1 MIHKEAFSDPARERR
16 IFARRLIFSMF
27 IMLVMG
33 LTLISRYVDL
43 QVNQF
48 QDFVT
53 DSDNNRVHVR
63 PAAPTRGV
71 IYDRNGEILADN
83 RPTSNLSII
92 RERTDDLGQLINKV
106 GSLITLTDNDI
117 TRFYSRLK
125 RRKPF
130 EPTPLKF
137 NLTEKEQAI
146 LAVNQHILDGTKVSA
161 RLTRFY
167 PKRDLFTHVVGYVG
181 RINDRESKIINPI
194 NYSGTDSIG
203 KIGIEKFY
211 EESLLGEVGSDHV
224 ETNARGR
231 VMRVIDH
238 VSPVAGNDL
247 QLHLDSRLQQVA
259 YEAFSGE
266 RGSLV
271 AIEIETGGVLAMVSA
286 PSYDANPFVSGI
298 SQKAYDALLNSEDK
312 PMFNRSIRG
321 QYPPGSTIKPLFG
334 LIGLQSQSIT
344 TDTKIEDPG
353 YFLMEGIERPWRD
366 HNSERGGHG
375 KGVDLAKAIIE
386 SCDVFFY
393 KMGVKIGIDTLA
405 TSSEAFGLGKKTNID
420 LPGERSGIMPSRIW
434 KKNARGASWF
444 DGDTINVSIGQG
456 FMLTTPLQLA
466 VMTASIASRGDLIQ
480 PQIVKSINGVE
491 NPTIKVTESSKISDK
506 HWNYIHESMR
516 DVVHSNRG
524 TARGINKDLTYNI
537 AGKTGTAQV
546 ISINA
551 SDEYDRSKISERQW
565 DHALFVAFAP
575 AEDPKIAVA
584 LIVENGEHGS
594 SAAAPIARTVID
606 TYIKSV
612 MSNNDAQN
620 LTATN
625 ASYLNSLQGYDAYA
639 EQ

>member
-48 QDFVT
+48 QNFAT

-466 VMTASIASRGDLIQ
+466 VMTARIASRGDLIQ

-491 NPTIKVTESSKISDK
+491 NPAIKVTESSKISDK

-575 AEDPKIAVA
+575 AENPKIAVA

>member
-1 MIHKEAFSDPARERR
+1 
-16 IFARRLIFSMF
+16 MF

-48 QDFVT
+48 QNFAT

-92 RERTDDLGQLINKV
+92 RERADDLDQLINKV

-247 QLHLDSRLQQVA
+247 TLHLDSRLQQVA

-271 AIEIETGGVLAMVSA
+271 AIEIETGGVLAMISA

-298 SQKAYDALLNSEDK
+298 SQKAYDALLNSADK

-344 TDTKIEDPG
+344 TETKIEDPG

-405 TSSEAFGLGKKTNID
+405 ISSQAFGLGKKTNID

-524 TARGINKDLTYNI
+524 TARGINKGLTYNI

-594 SAAAPIARTVID
+594 TAAAPIARTVID
-606 TYIKSV
+606 TYIKSA
-612 MSNNDAQN
+612 MSINDAQN

>member
-92 RERTDDLGQLINKV
+92 RERADDLDQLINKV

-130 EPTPLKF
+130 EATPLKF

-146 LAVNQHILDGTKVSA
+146 LAVNQHILDGTKISA
-161 RLTRFY
+161 KLTRFY
-167 PKRDLFTHVVGYVG
+167 PKRDLFTHVLGYVG
-181 RINDRESKIINPI
+181 RINDRESNIINAI
-194 NYSGTDSIG
+194 NYSGTDTIG

-238 VSPVAGNDL
+238 VSPVSGNDL
-247 QLHLDSRLQQVA
+247 TLHLDSRVQQVA

-298 SQKAYDALLNSEDK
+298 SQKAYDALLNSADK

-344 TDTKIEDPG
+344 TETKIEDPG

-393 KMGVKIGIDTLA
+393 KMGLKIGIDTLA
-405 TSSEAFGLGKKTNID
+405 ISSQAFGLGKKTNID

>member
-48 QDFVT
+48 QDFAT

-92 RERTDDLGQLINKV
+92 RERADDLDQLINKV

-146 LAVNQHILDGTKVSA
+146 LAVNQHILDGTKISA

-247 QLHLDSRLQQVA
+247 TLHLDSRLQQVA

-298 SQKAYDALLNSEDK
+298 SQKAYDALLNSADK

-344 TDTKIEDPG
+344 TETKIEDPG

-405 TSSEAFGLGKKTNID
+405 ISSQAFGLGKKTNID

-434 KKNARGASWF
+434 KKNVRGASWF

-491 NPTIKVTESSKISDK
+491 NPTIKVTESSEISDK
-506 HWNYIHESMR
+506 YWNYIHESMR

-524 TARGINKDLTYNI
+524 TARGINKGLTYNI

-606 TYIKSV
+606 TYIKSA
-612 MSNNDAQN
+612 MSINDAQN

>member
-48 QDFVT
+48 QNFAT

-506 HWNYIHESMR
+506 YWNYIHESMR

-524 TARGINKDLTYNI
+524 TARGINKGLTYNI

-594 SAAAPIARTVID
+594 TAAAPIARTVID

>member
-1 MIHKEAFSDPARERR
+1 
-16 IFARRLIFSMF
+16 MF

-48 QDFVT
+48 QDFAT

-92 RERTDDLGQLINKV
+92 RERADDLDQLINKV

-146 LAVNQHILDGTKVSA
+146 LAVNQHILDGTKISA

-247 QLHLDSRLQQVA
+247 TLHLDSRLQQVA

-298 SQKAYDALLNSEDK
+298 SQKAYDALLNSVDK

-405 TSSEAFGLGKKTNID
+405 ISSQAFGLGKKTNID

-491 NPTIKVTESSKISDK
+491 NPTIKVTESSEISDK
-506 HWNYIHESMR
+506 YWNYIHESMR

-524 TARGINKDLTYNI
+524 TARGINKGLTYNI

-606 TYIKSV
+606 TYIKSA
-612 MSNNDAQN
+612 MSINDAQN

>member
-48 QDFVT
+48 QNFAT

-298 SQKAYDALLNSEDK
+298 SQKAYGALLNSEDK

-405 TSSEAFGLGKKTNID
+405 ISSQAFGLGKKTNID

>member
-1 MIHKEAFSDPARERR
+1 
-16 IFARRLIFSMF
+16 MF

-48 QDFVT
+48 QNFAT

-286 PSYDANPFVSGI
+286 PSYDANPFVLGI

>member
-48 QDFVT
+48 QNFAT

-92 RERTDDLGQLINKV
+92 RERADDLDQLINKV

-146 LAVNQHILDGTKVSA
+146 LAVNQHILDGTKISA

-238 VSPVAGNDL
+238 VSPVSGNDL
-247 QLHLDSRLQQVA
+247 TLHLDSRLQQVA

-298 SQKAYDALLNSEDK
+298 SQKAYDALLNSADK

-344 TDTKIEDPG
+344 TETKIEDPG

-393 KMGVKIGIDTLA
+393 KMGLKIGIDTLA
-405 TSSEAFGLGKKTNID
+405 ISSQAFGLGKKTNID

-466 VMTASIASRGDLIQ
+466 VMTASIASRGNLIQ

-506 HWNYIHESMR
+506 YWNYIHESMR

-524 TARGINKDLTYNI
+524 TARGINKGLTYNI

>member
-1 MIHKEAFSDPARERR
+1 
-16 IFARRLIFSMF
+16 MF

-48 QDFVT
+48 QDFAT

-92 RERTDDLGQLINKV
+92 RERADDLDQLIKKV
-106 GSLITLTDNDI
+106 GSLITLSDNDI

-146 LAVNQHILDGTKVSA
+146 LAVNQHILDGTKISA

-247 QLHLDSRLQQVA
+247 ILHLDSRLQQVA

-298 SQKAYDALLNSEDK
+298 SQKAYDALLNSADK

-344 TDTKIEDPG
+344 TETKIEDPG

-405 TSSEAFGLGKKTNID
+405 ISSQAFGLGKKTNID

-491 NPTIKVTESSKISDK
+491 NPTIKVTESSEISDK
-506 HWNYIHESMR
+506 YWNYIHESMR

-524 TARGINKDLTYNI
+524 TARGINKGLTYNI

-606 TYIKSV
+606 TYIKSA
-612 MSNNDAQN
+612 MSINDAQN

>member
-48 QDFVT
+48 QNFAT

-130 EPTPLKF
+130 EATPLKF

>member
-92 RERTDDLGQLINKV
+92 RERADDLDQLINKV

-130 EPTPLKF
+130 EATPLKF

-146 LAVNQHILDGTKVSA
+146 LAVNQHILDGTKISA
-161 RLTRFY
+161 KLTRFY

-271 AIEIETGGVLAMVSA
+271 AIEIETGGVLAMISA

-298 SQKAYDALLNSEDK
+298 SQKAYDALLNSVDK

-393 KMGVKIGIDTLA
+393 KMGLKIGIDTLA
-405 TSSEAFGLGKKTNID
+405 ISSQAFGLGKKTNID

-466 VMTASIASRGDLIQ
+466 VMTARIASRGDLIQ

>member
-48 QDFVT
+48 QNFAT

-537 AGKTGTAQV
+537 AGKTGTSQV

-551 SDEYDRSKISERQW
+551 NDEYDRSKISKRQW

-575 AEDPKIAVA
+575 AENPKIAVA

>member
-1 MIHKEAFSDPARERR
+1 
-16 IFARRLIFSMF
+16 MF

-48 QDFVT
+48 QNFAT

-466 VMTASIASRGDLIQ
+466 VMTARIASRGDLIQ

-537 AGKTGTAQV
+537 AGKTGTSQV

-551 SDEYDRSKISERQW
+551 NDEYDRSKISERQW

>member
-16 IFARRLIFSMF
+16 IFARRLILSMF

-48 QDFVT
+48 QDFAT

-92 RERTDDLGQLINKV
+92 RERADDLDQLINKV

-130 EPTPLKF
+130 EPTPLKL

-146 LAVNQHILDGTKVSA
+146 LAVNQHILDGTKISA

-211 EESLLGEVGSDHV
+211 EESLLGEVGSDNV

-247 QLHLDSRLQQVA
+247 TLHLDSRLQQVA

-298 SQKAYDALLNSEDK
+298 SQKDYDVLLNSADK

-344 TDTKIEDPG
+344 TETKIEDPG

-405 TSSEAFGLGKKTNID
+405 TSSQAFGLGKKTNID
-420 LPGERSGIMPSRIW
+420 LPGERSGIMPSRLW

-491 NPTIKVTESSKISDK
+491 NPTIKVTESSEISDK
-506 HWNYIHESMR
+506 YWNYIHESMR

-524 TARGINKDLTYNI
+524 TARGINKGLTYNI

-606 TYIKSV
+606 TYIKSA
-612 MSNNDAQN
+612 MSKNDAQN

>member
-92 RERTDDLGQLINKV
+92 RERADDLDQLINKV

-130 EPTPLKF
+130 EATPLKF

-146 LAVNQHILDGTKVSA
+146 LAVNQHILDGTKISA
-161 RLTRFY
+161 KLTRFY
-167 PKRDLFTHVVGYVG
+167 PKRDLFTHVLGYVG
-181 RINDRESKIINPI
+181 RINDRESNIINAI
-194 NYSGTDSIG
+194 NYSGTDTIG

-238 VSPVAGNDL
+238 VSPVSGNDL
-247 QLHLDSRLQQVA
+247 TLHLDSRVQQVA

-298 SQKAYDALLNSEDK
+298 SQKAYDALLNSADK

-344 TDTKIEDPG
+344 TETKIEDPG

-393 KMGVKIGIDTLA
+393 KMGLKIGIDTLA
-405 TSSEAFGLGKKTNID
+405 ISSQAFGLGKKTNID

-506 HWNYIHESMR
+506 YWNYIHESMR

-524 TARGINKDLTYNI
+524 TARGINKGLTYNI

>member
-1 MIHKEAFSDPARERR
+1 
-16 IFARRLIFSMF
+16 MF

-48 QDFVT
+48 QNFAT

-247 QLHLDSRLQQVA
+247 TLHLDSRLQQVA

-466 VMTASIASRGDLIQ
+466 VMTASIASRGNLIQ

-524 TARGINKDLTYNI
+524 TARGINKGLTYNI

-594 SAAAPIARTVID
+594 SAAAPISRTVID

>member
-48 QDFVT
+48 QDFAT

-92 RERTDDLGQLINKV
+92 RERADDLDQLINKV

-298 SQKAYDALLNSEDK
+298 SQKAYDALLNSADK

-344 TDTKIEDPG
+344 TETKIEDPG

-405 TSSEAFGLGKKTNID
+405 ISSQAFGLGKKTNID

-506 HWNYIHESMR
+506 YWNYIHESMR

-524 TARGINKDLTYNI
+524 TARGINKGLTYNI

-594 SAAAPIARTVID
+594 TAAAPIARTVID

>member
-1 MIHKEAFSDPARERR
+1 
-16 IFARRLIFSMF
+16 MF

-48 QDFVT
+48 QNFAT

-238 VSPVAGNDL
+238 VSPVSGNDL
-247 QLHLDSRLQQVA
+247 TLHLDSRVQQVA

-298 SQKAYDALLNSEDK
+298 SQKAYDALLNSADK

-344 TDTKIEDPG
+344 TETKIEDPG

-506 HWNYIHESMR
+506 YWNYIHESMR

-524 TARGINKDLTYNI
+524 TARGINKGLTYNI

-594 SAAAPIARTVID
+594 TAAAPIARTVID

>member
-48 QDFVT
+48 QDFAT

-92 RERTDDLGQLINKV
+92 RERADDLDQLINKV

-146 LAVNQHILDGTKVSA
+146 LAVNQHILDGTKISA

-247 QLHLDSRLQQVA
+247 TLHLDSRLQQVA

-298 SQKAYDALLNSEDK
+298 SQKAYDALLNSVDK

-344 TDTKIEDPG
+344 TETKIEDPG

-405 TSSEAFGLGKKTNID
+405 ISSQAFGLGKKTNID

-491 NPTIKVTESSKISDK
+491 NPTIKVTESSEISDK
-506 HWNYIHESMR
+506 YWNYIHESMR

-524 TARGINKDLTYNI
+524 TARGINKGLTYNI

-575 AEDPKIAVA
+575 AENPKIAVA

-606 TYIKSV
+606 TYIKSA
-612 MSNNDAQN
+612 MSINDAQN

>member
-48 QDFVT
+48 QNFAT

-405 TSSEAFGLGKKTNID
+405 ISSQAFGLGKKTNID

-551 SDEYDRSKISERQW
+551 NDEYDRSKISERQW

>member
-92 RERTDDLGQLINKV
+92 RERADDLDQLINKV

-146 LAVNQHILDGTKVSA
+146 LAVNQHILDGTKISA

-238 VSPVAGNDL
+238 VSPVSGNDL
-247 QLHLDSRLQQVA
+247 TLHLDSHVQQVA

-298 SQKAYDALLNSEDK
+298 SQKAYDALLNSADK

-344 TDTKIEDPG
+344 TETKIEDPG

-393 KMGVKIGIDTLA
+393 KMGLKIGIDTLA
-405 TSSEAFGLGKKTNID
+405 ISSQAFGLGKKTNID

-466 VMTASIASRGDLIQ
+466 VMTASIASRGNLIQ

-524 TARGINKDLTYNI
+524 TARGINKGLTYNI

-594 SAAAPIARTVID
+594 TAAAPIARTVID

>member
-1 MIHKEAFSDPARERR
+1 
-16 IFARRLIFSMF
+16 MF

-48 QDFVT
+48 QDFAT

-92 RERTDDLGQLINKV
+92 RERADDLDQLINKV

-146 LAVNQHILDGTKVSA
+146 LAVNQHILDGTKISA

-247 QLHLDSRLQQVA
+247 TLHLDSRLQQVA

-298 SQKAYDALLNSEDK
+298 SQKAYDALLNSVDK

-344 TDTKIEDPG
+344 TETKIEDPG

-405 TSSEAFGLGKKTNID
+405 ISSQAFGLGKKTNID

-491 NPTIKVTESSKISDK
+491 NPTIKVTESSEISDK
-506 HWNYIHESMR
+506 YWNYIHESMR

-606 TYIKSV
+606 TYIKSA
-612 MSNNDAQN
+612 MSINDAQN

>member
-1 MIHKEAFSDPARERR
+1 
-16 IFARRLIFSMF
+16 MF

-92 RERTDDLGQLINKV
+92 RERADDLDQLINKV

-405 TSSEAFGLGKKTNID
+405 ISSQAFGLGKKTNID

-491 NPTIKVTESSKISDK
+491 NPTIKVTESSEISDK
-506 HWNYIHESMR
+506 YWNYIHESMR

-524 TARGINKDLTYNI
+524 TARGINKGLTYNI

-606 TYIKSV
+606 TYIKSA
-612 MSNNDAQN
+612 MSINDAQN

>member
-48 QDFVT
+48 QNFAT

-238 VSPVAGNDL
+238 VSPVSGNDL
-247 QLHLDSRLQQVA
+247 TLHLDSRVQQVA

-524 TARGINKDLTYNI
+524 TARGINKGLTYNI

>member
-1 MIHKEAFSDPARERR
+1 
-16 IFARRLIFSMF
+16 MF

-92 RERTDDLGQLINKV
+92 RERADDLDQLINKV

-130 EPTPLKF
+130 EATPLKF

-146 LAVNQHILDGTKVSA
+146 LAVNQHILDGTKISA
-161 RLTRFY
+161 KLTRFY

-238 VSPVAGNDL
+238 VSPVSGNDL
-247 QLHLDSRLQQVA
+247 TLHLDSRVQQVA

-298 SQKAYDALLNSEDK
+298 SQKAYDALLNSVDK

-344 TDTKIEDPG
+344 TETKIEDPG

-393 KMGVKIGIDTLA
+393 KMGLKIGIDTLA
-405 TSSEAFGLGKKTNID
+405 ISSQAFGLGKKTNID

-466 VMTASIASRGDLIQ
+466 VMTASIASRGNLIQ

-506 HWNYIHESMR
+506 YWNYIHESMR

-524 TARGINKDLTYNI
+524 TARGINKGLTYNI

-594 SAAAPIARTVID
+594 TAAAPIARTVID

>member
-33 LTLISRYVDL
+33 LTLISRYVNL

-48 QDFVT
+48 QDFAT

-92 RERTDDLGQLINKV
+92 RERADDLDQLIKKV
-106 GSLITLTDNDI
+106 GSLITLSDNDI

-146 LAVNQHILDGTKVSA
+146 LAVNQHILDGTKISA

-247 QLHLDSRLQQVA
+247 ILHLDSRLQQVA

-298 SQKAYDALLNSEDK
+298 SQKAYDALLNSADK

-344 TDTKIEDPG
+344 TETKIEDPG

-405 TSSEAFGLGKKTNID
+405 ISSQAFGLGKKTNID

-491 NPTIKVTESSKISDK
+491 NPTIKVTESSEISDK
-506 HWNYIHESMR
+506 YWNYIHESMR

-524 TARGINKDLTYNI
+524 TARGINKGLTYNI

-594 SAAAPIARTVID
+594 SAAAPIARTVMD
-606 TYIKSV
+606 TYIKSA
-612 MSNNDAQN
+612 MSINDAQN

>member
-92 RERTDDLGQLINKV
+92 RERADDLDQLINKV

-130 EPTPLKF
+130 EATPLKF

-146 LAVNQHILDGTKVSA
+146 LAVNQHILDGTKISA
-161 RLTRFY
+161 KLTRFY
-167 PKRDLFTHVVGYVG
+167 PKRDLFTHVLGYVG
-181 RINDRESKIINPI
+181 RINDRESNIINAI
-194 NYSGTDSIG
+194 NYSGTDTIG

-238 VSPVAGNDL
+238 VSPVSGNDL
-247 QLHLDSRLQQVA
+247 TLHLDSRVQQVA

-298 SQKAYDALLNSEDK
+298 SQKAYDALLNSADK

-344 TDTKIEDPG
+344 TETKIEDPG

-393 KMGVKIGIDTLA
+393 KMGLKIGIDTLA
-405 TSSEAFGLGKKTNID
+405 ISSQAFGLGKKTNID

-506 HWNYIHESMR
+506 YWNYIHESMR

-524 TARGINKDLTYNI
+524 TARGINKGLTYNI

-594 SAAAPIARTVID
+594 TAAAPIARTVID

>member
-1 MIHKEAFSDPARERR
+1 
-16 IFARRLIFSMF
+16 MF

-48 QDFVT
+48 QDFAT

-92 RERTDDLGQLINKV
+92 RERADDLDQLINKV

-146 LAVNQHILDGTKVSA
+146 LAVNQHILDGTKISA

-247 QLHLDSRLQQVA
+247 TLHLDSRLQQVA

-298 SQKAYDALLNSEDK
+298 SQQAYDALLNSADK

-344 TDTKIEDPG
+344 TETKIEDPG

-405 TSSEAFGLGKKTNID
+405 ISSQAFGLGKKTNID

-491 NPTIKVTESSKISDK
+491 NPTIKVTESSEISDK
-506 HWNYIHESMR
+506 YWNYIHESMR

-524 TARGINKDLTYNI
+524 TARGINKGLTYNI

-606 TYIKSV
+606 TYIKSA
-612 MSNNDAQN
+612 MSINDAQN

>member
-1 MIHKEAFSDPARERR
+1 
-16 IFARRLIFSMF
+16 MF

-48 QDFVT
+48 QNFAT

-92 RERTDDLGQLINKV
+92 RERADDLDQLINKV

-247 QLHLDSRLQQVA
+247 TLHLDSRLQQVA

-405 TSSEAFGLGKKTNID
+405 ISSQAFGLGKKTNID

-466 VMTASIASRGDLIQ
+466 VMTARIASRGDLIQ

-606 TYIKSV
+606 TYIKSA
-612 MSNNDAQN
+612 MSINDAQN

>member
-48 QDFVT
+48 QNFAT

-247 QLHLDSRLQQVA
+247 KLHLDSRLQQVA

-405 TSSEAFGLGKKTNID
+405 ISSQAFGLGKKTNID

>member
-1 MIHKEAFSDPARERR
+1 
-16 IFARRLIFSMF
+16 MF

-33 LTLISRYVDL
+33 LTLISRYVNL

-48 QDFVT
+48 QDFAT

-92 RERTDDLGQLINKV
+92 RERADDLDQLIKKV
-106 GSLITLTDNDI
+106 GSLITLSDNDI

-146 LAVNQHILDGTKVSA
+146 LAVNQHILDGTKISA

-247 QLHLDSRLQQVA
+247 TLHLDSRLQQVA

-298 SQKAYDALLNSEDK
+298 SQKAYDALLNSADK

-344 TDTKIEDPG
+344 TETKIEDPG

-405 TSSEAFGLGKKTNID
+405 ISSQAFGLGKKTNID

-491 NPTIKVTESSKISDK
+491 NPTIKVTESSEISDK
-506 HWNYIHESMR
+506 YWNYIHESMR

-524 TARGINKDLTYNI
+524 TARGINKGLTYNI

-606 TYIKSV
+606 TYIKSA
-612 MSNNDAQN
+612 MSINDAQN

>member
-92 RERTDDLGQLINKV
+92 RERADDLDQLINKV

-130 EPTPLKF
+130 EATPLKF

-146 LAVNQHILDGTKVSA
+146 LAVNQHILDGTKISA
-161 RLTRFY
+161 KLTRFY

-238 VSPVAGNDL
+238 VSPVSGNDL
-247 QLHLDSRLQQVA
+247 TLHLDSRVQQVA

-298 SQKAYDALLNSEDK
+298 SQKAYDALLNSADK

-344 TDTKIEDPG
+344 TETKIEDPG

-393 KMGVKIGIDTLA
+393 KMGLKIGIDTLA
-405 TSSEAFGLGKKTNID
+405 ISSQAFGLGKKTNID

-466 VMTASIASRGDLIQ
+466 VMTASIASRGNLIQ

-506 HWNYIHESMR
+506 YWNYIHESMR

-524 TARGINKDLTYNI
+524 TARGINKGLTYNI

>member
-1 MIHKEAFSDPARERR
+1 
-16 IFARRLIFSMF
+16 MF

-92 RERTDDLGQLINKV
+92 RERADDLDQLINKV

-146 LAVNQHILDGTKVSA
+146 LAVNQHILDGTKISA
-161 RLTRFY
+161 KLTRFY
-167 PKRDLFTHVVGYVG
+167 PKRDLFTHVLGYVG
-181 RINDRESKIINPI
+181 RINDRESNIINAI
-194 NYSGTDSIG
+194 NYSGTDTIG

-238 VSPVAGNDL
+238 VSPVSGNDL
-247 QLHLDSRLQQVA
+247 TLHLDSRVQQVA

-298 SQKAYDALLNSEDK
+298 SQKAYDALLNSADK

-344 TDTKIEDPG
+344 TETKIEDPG

-393 KMGVKIGIDTLA
+393 KMGLKIGIDTLA
-405 TSSEAFGLGKKTNID
+405 ISSQAFGLGKKTNID

-466 VMTASIASRGDLIQ
+466 VMTASIASRGNLIQ

-506 HWNYIHESMR
+506 YWNYIHESMR

-524 TARGINKDLTYNI
+524 TARGINKGLTYNI

-594 SAAAPIARTVID
+594 TAAAPIARTVID

>member
-92 RERTDDLGQLINKV
+92 RERADDLDQLINKV

-130 EPTPLKF
+130 EATPLKF

-167 PKRDLFTHVVGYVG
+167 PKRDLFTHVLGYVG
-181 RINDRESKIINPI
+181 RINDRESNIINAI
-194 NYSGTDSIG
+194 NYSGTDTIG

-238 VSPVAGNDL
+238 VSPVSGNDL
-247 QLHLDSRLQQVA
+247 TLHLDSRVQQVA

-298 SQKAYDALLNSEDK
+298 SQKAYDALLNSADK

-344 TDTKIEDPG
+344 TETKIEDPG

-393 KMGVKIGIDTLA
+393 KMGLKIGIDTLA
-405 TSSEAFGLGKKTNID
+405 ISSQAFGLGKKTNID

-466 VMTASIASRGDLIQ
+466 VMTASIASRGNLIQ

-506 HWNYIHESMR
+506 YWNYIHESMR

-524 TARGINKDLTYNI
+524 TARGINKGLTYNI

-594 SAAAPIARTVID
+594 TAAAPIARTVID

>member
-1 MIHKEAFSDPARERR
+1 
-16 IFARRLIFSMF
+16 MF

-33 LTLISRYVDL
+33 LTLISRYIDL

-92 RERTDDLGQLINKV
+92 RERADDLDQLINKV

-130 EPTPLKF
+130 EATPLKF

-146 LAVNQHILDGTKVSA
+146 LAVNQHILDGTKISA
-161 RLTRFY
+161 KLTRFY
-167 PKRDLFTHVVGYVG
+167 PKRDLFTHVLGYVG
-181 RINDRESKIINPI
+181 RINDRESNIINAI
-194 NYSGTDSIG
+194 NYSGTDTIG

-238 VSPVAGNDL
+238 VSPVSGNDL
-247 QLHLDSRLQQVA
+247 TLHLDSRVQQVA

-298 SQKAYDALLNSEDK
+298 SQKAYDALLNSADK

-344 TDTKIEDPG
+344 TETKIEDPG

-405 TSSEAFGLGKKTNID
+405 ISSQAFGLGKKTNID

-466 VMTASIASRGDLIQ
+466 VMTASIASRGNLIQ

-506 HWNYIHESMR
+506 YWNYIHESMR

-524 TARGINKDLTYNI
+524 TARGINKGLTYNI

>member
-92 RERTDDLGQLINKV
+92 RERADDLDQLINKV

-130 EPTPLKF
+130 EATPLKF

-146 LAVNQHILDGTKVSA
+146 LAVNQHILDGTKISA
-161 RLTRFY
+161 KLTRFY

-181 RINDRESKIINPI
+181 RINDRESNIINAI
-194 NYSGTDSIG
+194 NYSGTDTIG

-238 VSPVAGNDL
+238 VSPVSGNDL
-247 QLHLDSRLQQVA
+247 TLHLDSRVQQVA

-298 SQKAYDALLNSEDK
+298 SQKAYDALLNSADK

-344 TDTKIEDPG
+344 TETKIEDPG

-393 KMGVKIGIDTLA
+393 KMGLKIGIDTLA
-405 TSSEAFGLGKKTNID
+405 ISSQAFGLGKKTNID

-466 VMTASIASRGDLIQ
+466 VMTASIASRGNLIQ

-506 HWNYIHESMR
+506 YWNYIHESMR

-524 TARGINKDLTYNI
+524 TARGINKGLTYNI

-594 SAAAPIARTVID
+594 TAAAPIARTVID

>member
-1 MIHKEAFSDPARERR
+1 
-16 IFARRLIFSMF
+16 MF

-48 QDFVT
+48 QNFAT

-298 SQKAYDALLNSEDK
+298 SQKAYDVLLNSEDK

-405 TSSEAFGLGKKTNID
+405 ISSQAFGLGKKTNID

-551 SDEYDRSKISERQW
+551 NDEYDRSKISERQW

-575 AEDPKIAVA
+575 AENPKIAVA